1 MRQPEPF
8 FRKQTSSWYV
18 QIDGR
23 QINLGKDQKAA
34 WAEYHALMAGRQ
46 EVSPNTTIAEL
57 AAIFDVSNKHGNKA
71 ERTRQWYK
79 RHIDS
84 FIDHAGA
91 RLKVRDL
98 KPFHVSAWLR
108 DRYKGSG
115 ANNKNGAVRAVK
127 RLFKWA
133 ADEGHISSNPIGNV
147 KPVPYEP
154 REVCITR
161 ENWRRFV
168 DSITSPA
175 FLDLVLFMRA
185 TGCRPFEARTVEAR
199 HVDGDCIV
207 FDRSES
213 KSKRH
218 RRVVPLFGTALEIV
232 KRLAADSTGPLFR
245 NGKGRPWTAYAMNLA
260 FDRAEKKLGFD
271 LFPYAVRHT
280 YATEAIEN
288 GVDPITVAT
297 LMGHQSVNIL
307 MKVYQHVNKKGE
319 HLRAAAKKAAG

>member
-1 MRQPEPF
+1 MRQPRPY
-8 FRKQTSSWYV
+8 FRSQTQSWYV
-18 QIDGR
+18 QLNGR
-23 QINLGKDQKAA
+23 QINLGKDEKAA
-34 WAEYHALMAGRQ
+34 NVKYHQLMAGRQ
-46 EVSPNTTIAEL
+46 EADPDITVRELTTRFLLVAKQETARRTHEWYARH
-57 AAIFDVSNKHGNKA
+57 AA
-71 ERTRQWYK
+71 
-79 RHIDS
+79 S
-84 FIDHAGA
+84 FVEFVGT

-98 KPFHVSAWLR
+98 KPFHVSAWLQ
-108 DRYKGSG
+108 DRYKTSG

-127 RLFKWA
+127 RVFKWA
-133 ADEGHISSNPIGNV
+133 ADEGHISSNPVSKV
-147 KPVPYEP
+147 KPPAYEP

-168 DSITSPA
+168 DSITSAP

-185 TGCRPFEARTVEAR
+185 TGCRPFEARTIEAR

-213 KSKRH
+213 KGKRR
-218 RRVVPLFGTALEIV
+218 RRVVPLFGTAHEIV
-232 KRLAADSTGPLFR
+232 KRLAANSTGPLFR
-245 NGKGRPWTAYAMNLA
+245 NERGRPWTAHAMNLA
-260 FDRAEKKLGFD
+260 FDRAEKKLGFE

-297 LMGHQSVNIL
+297 LMGHQSVNML
-307 MKVYQHVNKKGE
+307 MKVYQHVNQKGE